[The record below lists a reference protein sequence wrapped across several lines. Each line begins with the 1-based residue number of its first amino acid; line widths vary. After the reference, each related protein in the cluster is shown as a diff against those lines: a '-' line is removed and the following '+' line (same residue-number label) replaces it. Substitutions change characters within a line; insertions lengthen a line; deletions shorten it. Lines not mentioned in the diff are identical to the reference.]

1 MTEFVEAGDFSVDAE
16 ARTVKGLL
24 LPWGETSRLSASQTP
39 PIAFERGSVKVPAD
53 VSVVGANR
61 NHDRYDPVG
70 RATSI
75 EDTDKGLVAS
85 FSIAKTDEGD
95 DFLAQ
100 YKAGSIR
107 KLSAELTGIVRNGA
121 RGVAARLTGAGFVS
135 EGAFAS
141 AALFAIGEPEEVPAD
156 AQSVVREVPENAEKP
171 LGLEDG
177 DTTFVTA
184 TDESGVTTSTTKTV
198 GDPEADEAGATTQ
211 KTTTTDVVVTPPAKP
226 EDTPEGAA
234 VPNATVPTTMN
245 AAAAT
250 APKEADASAVFA
262 ALSASLKNGDPN
274 AESMLAALADIKT
287 SGSGALPVAGVIQ
300 PAWLGEVWAER
311 TYTRKY
317 FGLVKNGSLTNQDE
331 KGFLMDTAAEL
342 VQPYSGNKADVPT
355 GTATT
360 SLVSSVFQR
369 WATAVDIA
377 REFFDIPGNNEV
389 IEAFVKRMF
398 NSYAR
403 VTDKWALQQIV
414 AGAGTVV
421 PADTYPTGYSA
432 ALGKLIQAIDMVD
445 DSDVDTSFVVV
456 APDVYTALRYT
467 PKDQIPEFVTFSAG
481 RQEGTADGIQV
492 LRDKFGVLAAG
503 QVLAGG
509 HDAAHVN
516 ELGGGSP
523 LTIDAL
529 DIARGGIDKAVHG
542 YTQYLT
548 EYQDGLVLLG
558 NKTA

>member
-1 MTEFVEAGDFSVDAE
+1 MTEFVEAGDFSVDPE

-70 RATSI
+70 RATAI

-85 FSIAKTDEGD
+85 FSIAKTEEGD

-100 YKAGSIR
+100 YKAGAIR
-107 KLSAELTGIVRNGA
+107 KLSAELTGIIRNGA
-121 RGVAARLTGAGFVS
+121 RGVSARLTGAGFVS

-141 AALFAIGEPEEVPAD
+141 AALFAIGDPTEQPAEVQPVER
-156 AQSVVREVPENAEKP
+156 VVPDDAEKP
-171 LGLEDG
+171 LGLADG
-177 DTTFVTA
+177 ETTFVTA

-198 GDPEADEAGATTQ
+198 ADPEADEAGTTTQ
-211 KTTTTDVVVTPPAKP
+211 KTTTTDVVVTPAAP
-226 EDTPEGAA
+226 ESPNAEEAA
-234 VPNATVPTTMN
+234 VPNATVPNSMN
-245 AAAAT
+245 AAAA

-262 ALSASLKNGDPN
+262 AMSAALKNGDPN

-287 SGSGALPVAGVIQ
+287 SGTGALPANGVIQ

-317 FGLVKNGSLTNQDE
+317 FGLVKNGSITNQDE

-360 SLVSSVFQR
+360 SIVSSTFQR

-414 AGAGTVV
+414 AGAGAVV
-421 PADTYPTGYSA
+421 KAATYPTGYDA
-432 ALGKLIQAIDMVD
+432 ALGKLVQAIDLVD

-467 PKDQIPEFVTFSAG
+467 PKDKIPEFVTFSAG
-481 RQEGTADGIQV
+481 RQSGTADGIQV

-529 DIARGGIDKAVHG
+529 DIARGGVDKAIHG

-548 EYQDGLVLLG
+548 EYPKGLVLLG
-558 NKTA
+558 NATA

>member
-1 MTEFVEAGDFSVDAE
+1 MTEFVEAGDFSVDPE

-70 RATSI
+70 RATAI
-75 EDTDKGLVAS
+75 EDTEKGLMAS
-85 FSIAKTDEGD
+85 FSIASTEEGD

-100 YKAGSIR
+100 YKAGTIR

-141 AALFAIGEPEEVPAD
+141 AALFA
-156 AQSVVREVPENAEKP
+156 
-171 LGLEDG
+171 
-177 DTTFVTA
+177 
-184 TDESGVTTSTTKTV
+184 V
-198 GDPEADEAGATTQ
+198 GDPTEEPAEPLQPDDENATTTEETSTKADGSTTQ
-211 KTTTTDVVVTPPAKP
+211 KTTTTTEDVDVDGVTTTKTTVTTVTVTPPAP
-226 EDTPEGAA
+226 EPDDNPEEET
-234 VPNATVPTTMN
+234 VPNATVPNTMN
-245 AAAAT
+245 AGAAS

-262 ALSASLKNGDPN
+262 AMSAALKNGDPN

-403 VTDKWALQQIV
+403 VTDKWALQRIV
-414 AGAGTVV
+414 AGAGEALE
-421 PADTYPTGYSA
+421 ADTYPEGYSA
-432 ALGKLIQAIDMVD
+432 ALGKLIQAIDLVD

-481 RQEGTADGIQV
+481 RQSGTADGIQV

-509 HDAAHVN
+509 HDAAHIN

-558 NKTA
+558 DAA